1 MNNKKINLKILLV
14 CLVIPI
20 LVGIVSGILFFSSM
34 NDFTNLTKPP
44 LSPPDFVFPVV
55 WTILYILMG
64 ISFYL
69 VFINT
74 SKNRKEA
81 ISFYALQLAFN
92 FLWPLLFFSFKL
104 YLFAFVWLL
113 ILLIL
118 VILMYVYFYKVDK
131 IAAYLQIPYIIWL
144 IFAGYLNFGIY
155 FLNN

>member
-1 MNNKKINLKILLV
+1 MNNKKINFKILTV
-14 CLVIPI
+14 CLVIPL
-20 LVGIVSGILFFSSM
+20 LVGIISGILFFSSM
-34 NDFTNLTKPP
+34 NDFENFKMPP
-44 LSPPDFVFPVV
+44 LSPPDFVFPIA

-69 VFINT
+69 IFINP
-74 SKNRKEA
+74 SKTRKEA
-81 ISFYALQLAFN
+81 ISLYALQLAFN

-118 VILMYVYFYKVDK
+118 VIMMYFYFYKVDK
-131 IAAYLQIPYIIWL
+131 KAAYLQIPYILWL

-155 FLNN
+155 FLNK